1 MQDVISPAIKEG
13 KNIISDRCYLCSAA
27 YQSAEVVDLRW
38 ILDIQPKN
46 LVFPDL
52 VIFLYGDPKICAER
66 SGECAE
72 RLDNIQRRYFEI
84 LNSKELPPVNWVGI
98 NVDGMSIDDIY
109 IECAMI
115 ISDNT

>member
-1 MQDVISPAIKEG
+1 MHDVIIPAKNEG
-13 KNIISDRCYLCSAA
+13 KDIISDRCYLCNLV
-27 YQSAEVVDLRW
+27 YQSYDGVDLRW

-66 SGECAE
+66 SGEDAS
-72 RLDNIQRRYFEI
+72 RLDAIQRRYFEI

-98 NVDGMSIDDIY
+98 NVDDMSIDDIY

-115 ISDNT
+115 ISDNS